1 MSNVGQTQGMFL
13 KDGYEVV
20 EMTSTAAHKDFS
32 SQVRKRTRRHA
43 SLVDLLSFDWPDARK
58 IMNNLYSH
66 ISDNIQ
72 INKKPVIYN
81 IIDVALDR
89 YHDAVFQ
96 KNGRKLDDPK
106 RIAIFIV
113 TLIVE
118 TCRELEVAI
127 VDEKGN
133 EWTVDAGQ
141 PFIAWREDHPGDL
154 KVYGRSHPDEEMLRK
169 VLYTLVTSESI
180 KGVLKRAGYEEA
192 VLAGCVAPGR

>member
-1 MSNVGQTQGMFL
+1 MNVHNHTHGAP

-20 EMTSTAAHKDFS
+20 DMISGTLHKDFS

-43 SLVDLLSFDWPDARK
+43 SLVDLLSFDWPDAKK

-66 ISDNIQ
+66 ISDNVHK
-72 INKKPVIYN
+72 NNKPVIYD

-96 KNGRKLDDPK
+96 KNGKKLDDPK
-106 RIAIFIV
+106 RIAIFIE

-118 TCRELEVAI
+118 TCRELELAI
-127 VDEKGN
+127 VDEKGD
-133 EWTVDAGQ
+133 EWTVDSGQ
-141 PFIAWREDHPGDL
+141 PFVAWRDAHPGDL
-154 KVYGRSHPDEEMLRK
+154 EVYGRTHPDEDVLRK
-169 VLYTLVTSESI
+169 MLYTLVTSESI
-180 KGVLKRAGYEEA
+180 KRVLKRAGYEEA